1 MFKKN
6 VTISVDGMSCE
17 HCANKV
23 KNALESLNGISKV
36 RVNLNKKEVVIYYKD
51 NIDFEKIE
59 TTINNLGYKFGEIK

>member
-23 KNALESLNGISKV
+23 KNVLESLNEISKV

-51 NIDFEKIE
+51 NIDFQKIE
-59 TTINNLGYKFGEIK
+59 TTINNLGYKFGGIK